1 MKCLFFFLII
11 GFILA
16 ACEGEEFNPTG
27 VKTAI
32 RLNAEIEGMRT
43 RASGTTWVG
52 GDAIGVYMKI
62 KSEEL
67 GATAL
72 KKNVKYIYNEG
83 TGHFEPMSEN
93 ETLYFPTNGEAV
105 DFIGYYPYREDIS
118 AFTLPIDLTVQSQQS
133 IIDLMYADNVKN
145 VSQEESQ
152 ITMSF
157 SHKLSRIVFQM
168 EHYLVIEQND
178 FAVIITGVPTAGSFD
193 LTDGSLTVDSAT
205 TDIACCVN
213 DDFTLAEA
221 ILMPGTDLSGSN
233 LWFLIDGGEIAYK
246 VPLNTL
252 FNSGPLI
259 ASTQYTF
266 NAVLYT
272 DKVKVETDSTEIIP
286 WITPP
291 SVTFTAERSTDT
303 PPQFKGTEANP
314 YSVAQAIDKQGK
326 KDVWVKGYI
335 VGAFKTTINNFV
347 TDPSSEART
356 NIALAD
362 SPGETEASRM
372 LLVNFTTAALK
383 DALNI
388 CDNPSNIGRQVMI
401 KGDFSEYYSV
411 PGMRNPYDYKFLE

>member
-1 MKCLFFFLII
+1 MKNLFLTLMIGVLLI
-11 GFILA
+11 
-16 ACEGEEFNPTG
+16 ACEGEKINPLGT
-27 VKTAI
+27 KTAV
-32 RLNAEIEGMRT
+32 RMTAEIEGMKT
-43 RASGTTWVG
+43 RLSGSTWDQD
-52 GDAIGVYMKI
+52 DAIGVYMKMNN
-62 KSEEL
+62 EEL
-67 GATAL
+67 NASAL
-72 KKNVKYIYNEG
+72 KKNVKYIYNEE
-83 TGHFEPMSEN
+83 TGRFEPMSEN
-93 ETLYFPTNGEAV
+93 EIIYFPTNGDAV
-105 DFIGYYPYREDIS
+105 DFIGYYHYREDIS
-118 AFTLPIDLTVQSQQS
+118 VFTIPIDLTSQSNQS
-133 IIDLMYADNVKN
+133 VIDLMYADNVKN
-145 VSQEESQ
+145 VRQTESQ
-152 ITMSF
+152 ITMRF
-157 SHKLSRIVFQM
+157 SHMLSKIVLQV

-335 VGAFKTTINNFV
+335 VGAFKTTISNFV

-362 SPGETEASRM
+362 SPGETEVSRM
-372 LLVNFTTAALK
+372 LLVNFTTTALK
-383 DALNI
+383 NALNI